1 MDKRKHHYLLYV
13 IIGVIVSTIAIQ
25 VYWNYKNYLSNKQ
38 TFINE
43 VQISLDKA
51 VDDYYAKLATKTTI
65 GFSFSGESSENF
77 LEENGAFDSIIKQ
90 LDLSHGNFDST
101 HIKPRKGIQVYRG
114 HMADSILKNEKL
126 NPNPESKDAI
136 FLDSTEIE
144 KFKIL
149 TSKVIISINND
160 SLVLKELAP
169 IFKDELSR
177 KQLQLNYAFEF
188 KNDKDELKLFSNSD
202 IVLDSTT
209 LRKKTLLSTTS
220 KSEFLPKNS
229 ILRVYFNNINKTI
242 LKRIL
247 FGILIS
253 SLLVFAI
260 IGCLLYLLKIINKQK
275 QLAEVKNDLI
285 SNITHE
291 FKTPISTISVALESI
306 KDFKVI
312 EDKEKTKS
320 YLNLSINQLQKLN
333 VMVEKLLETATLD
346 GNNLELQKQSI
357 DMVELI
363 TLLIERH
370 NINTSENKI
379 TFNNTFSE
387 LMVNVD
393 PFHMENAINNVLD
406 NALKYGGDKIS
417 VNLSAK
423 NKKINIDIADNGG
436 NLKAE
441 DIPKIFKKFYR
452 VSKGN
457 THDVK
462 GFGIGLY
469 YTKKIIEKHQ
479 GEITAK
485 RKNNNTHFIITFP
498 NG

>member
-1 MDKRKHHYLLYV
+1 MNKRKHQFLLYV
-13 IIGVIVSTIAIQ
+13 IIGVILSTIGIQ

-51 VDDYYAKLATKTTI
+51 VDDYYAKLATKSTI
-65 GFSFSGESSENF
+65 GFSFSGESSEDF
-77 LEENGAFDSIIKQ
+77 LAENGAFDSIIKQ
-90 LDLSHGNFDST
+90 LDLSHGNFDTT
-101 HIKPRKGIQVYRG
+101 HIKPVKGMQVFRG
-114 HMADSILKNEKL
+114 KLADSILQNEKL
-126 NPNPESKDAI
+126 NPTPTPKDKV
-136 FLDSTEIE
+136 FGDSIEIE

-160 SLVLKELAP
+160 SLVLKELDP
-169 IFKDELSR
+169 LFKDELSR
-177 KQLQLNYAFEF
+177 KQLQLNYALQF
-188 KNDKDELKLFSNSD
+188 KNDHNEIKQFTKSD
-202 IVLDSTT
+202 IVLDSTS

-229 ILRVYFNNINKTI
+229 VLSVYFNNINKTI

-247 FGILIS
+247 FGVLIS

-306 KDFKVI
+306 KDFNVI
-312 EDKEKTKS
+312 EDKEKTKT

-346 GNNLELQKQSI
+346 GDNLELQKQPI
-357 DMVELI
+357 DLVELI
-363 TLLIERH
+363 NILIERH
-370 NINTSENKI
+370 SLSITDKTI
-379 TFNNTFSE
+379 TFNTKYDQLVINA
-387 LMVNVD
+387 D
-393 PFHMENAINNVLD
+393 AFHMENAINNILD
-406 NALKYGGDKIS
+406 NAIKYGGNHVEI
-417 VNLSAK
+417 NLTSNN
-423 NKKINIDIADNGG
+423 NKVKIDISDNGG
-436 NLKAE
+436 NLKASE
-441 DIPKIFKKFYR
+441 TTQIFKKFYR

-469 YTKKIIEKHQ
+469 YTKKIIEKHN
-479 GEITAK
+479 GEVEAK
-485 RKNNNTHFIITFP
+485 LHQNNTHFIISLP